1 MKNFEEFLNEKFD
14 EVNLDLHS
22 QIREYLL
29 TNYPS
34 DWWNN
39 ELTDRVYDYITDED
53 YIGDG
58 DEDDE
63 STWEYSSPEEAYQ
76 NLCTGGAIEYDL
88 LGEIREDIKKKFS
101 LTDQDYNDGIDGIDD
116 IVEDHMC
123 KVCDWYDKMLFG
135 ENAGDFLG
143 MNKGVNDLMA
153 SMGKWDNIKGW
164 DEPTPKE
171 KEDFY
176 KIKGIDTKN
185 LPTEIKGPNGTIKL

>member
-14 EVNLDLHS
+14 ETNLDLHNE
-22 QIREYLL
+22 IREYLL
-29 TNYPS
+29 TNYPG
-34 DWWNN
+34 DWWAE
-39 ELTDRVYDYITDED
+39 ELTNNVDNYISQDD
-53 YIGDG
+53 MVGSG

-63 STWEYSSPEEAYQ
+63 STWEYESMEDAYQ

-88 LGEIREDIKKKFS
+88 LDEIRNDVKKKFS
-101 LTDQDYNDGIDGIDD
+101 LTDQDYDDGIGD

-123 KVCDWYDKMLFG
+123 KVCDWYDTMLFG
-135 ENAGDFLG
+135 ENSGDFLG
-143 MNKGVNDLMA
+143 MNKGINDLMA

-185 LPTEIKGPNGTIKL
+185 LPNEIKGPNGTIKL